1 MACLLSCVQVIL
13 DQGLEQDPLHGQCK
27 LPEAEAVRVLRRLV
41 QEGVLAEH
49 TIQVGAAKY
58 AR

>member
-1 MACLLSCVQVIL
+1 MIL